1 MDRIRFECED
11 AKVVVVTMGAEL
23 LIEEEFGFEGV
34 GVEVGLVEEA
44 GVDADVGAE
53 VEVDVVAV
61 VG

>member
-1 MDRIRFECED
+1 
-11 AKVVVVTMGAEL
+11 
-23 LIEEEFGFEGV
+23 V

>member
-1 MDRIRFECED
+1 
-11 AKVVVVTMGAEL
+11 
-23 LIEEEFGFEGV
+23 V

-44 GVDADVGAE
+44 GVDAYVGAE